1 MKIKILSEISPF
13 DGLIDLEEVKLYLR
27 VTNTEED
34 ELIKSLV
41 LASIKKAE
49 AITNRSITQKEF
61 LFYVDNAIEFELP
74 YPPFIELVSINTDK
88 YELDDRDIL
97 AKITLNE
104 AQDVE
109 VQYKTGYIQLPDD
122 MKVWILST
130 TATLYENREQFS
142 DVSSFEI
149 PNRFLDCLLDRYKV
163 RYFV

>member
-1 MKIKILSEISPF
+1 MKVKILSEVSPF
-13 DGLIDLEEVKLYLR
+13 DGLMDLEEVKLYLR

-34 ELIKSLV
+34 ELIKNLV

-49 AITNRSITQKEF
+49 AITNRSIPQKEF
-61 LFYVDNAIEFELP
+61 LFYVDNTKEFELP
-74 YPPFIELVSINTDK
+74 YPPFIELVSINVDN
-88 YELDDRDIL
+88 YELDDRDTL
-97 AKITLNE
+97 AKITLNQ
-104 AQDVE
+104 AQDVQ
-109 VQYKTGYIQLPDD
+109 VQYKAGYITLPEDI
-122 MKVWILST
+122 KVWILST